1 MFGYVKADTPELR
14 VRENEYYRALYCGL
28 CKAQGKC
35 TGQCSRFT
43 LSYDMTFLATV
54 RMALLGVRPEFRQAT
69 CIAHPLKKRNY
80 ALLNSELCYCAYA
93 SSILA
98 YGKCLDDIADERGL
112 RRVAAYFSRM
122 LTHTGRRRALD
133 KRTKKNMIFPYDKSA
148 VAELDAYVLSRL
160 RALSEYEKSGGDSVD
175 IPADIFG
182 DIMERIASFGLD
194 GNNERIMRTIGRH
207 LGRWVYITDAADDMT
222 EDAKKGRYNPFVNMY
237 FPSMPTPEQKEAIS
251 DALKVELAEA
261 EIAFDLIDYDGMQ
274 DMHEIVNNIIYLGMP
289 KSAKKALCGDDRSHE
304 KHKNKAKKGAEL

>member
-43 LSYDMTFLATV
+43 LSYDMTFLAAV
-54 RMALLGVRPEFRQAT
+54 RMALRGVHPEFRQAV

-80 ALLNSELCYCAYA
+80 ALQNSELCYCAYA
-93 SSILA
+93 SIILA
-98 YGKCLDDIADERGL
+98 YGKCLDDIADERGY
-112 RRVAAYFSRM
+112 RRVGAYFMRM
-122 LTHTGRRRALD
+122 LTYGGRRRAL
-133 KRTKKNMIFPYDKSA
+133 KKHVKKNISFPYNKSA
-148 VAELDAYVLSRL
+148 LAELDGYVLSRL
-160 RALSEYEKSGGDSVD
+160 RALSEYEKSSGDSVD
-175 IPADIFG
+175 VPADIFG

-194 GNNERIMRTIGRH
+194 GNEERIMKVIGRH
-207 LGRWVYITDAADDMT
+207 LGRWVYITDAADDMS
-222 EDAKKGRYNPFVNMY
+222 EDAQKGRYNPFVNMY
-237 FPSMPTPEQKEAIS
+237 FPNMPTPEQKDAIS
-251 DALKVELAEA
+251 DALKAELAEA

-289 KSAKKALCGDDRSHE
+289 KSAKRALSGDSRSKE
-304 KHKNKAKKGAEL
+304 KYKNKAKKGAEL